1 MQCISKFRGKQ
12 KTKLLHLMFGTA
24 GKLQKQHVFFT
35 FVHLF
40 SHQNSHKPGHVSQP
54 SRLDEHLADMMG
66 DGVGA

>member
-1 MQCISKFRGKQ
+1 
-12 KTKLLHLMFGTA
+12 MFGTA
-24 GKLQKQHVFFT
+24 GKLQKQHVFL
-35 FVHLF
+35 HLF